1 MTESTLQS
9 SLKCLSP
16 IQLEAVEWQDGPML
30 VLAGPDSGKT
40 QVLACR
46 VAQLLE
52 NSRDQRFRVLALT
65 CTNKAA
71 REMKQCVST
80 YVPDL
85 DDRAII
91 GTFHSFCGQV
101 LRQHGFHIGIKP
113 DFAIFSLAADR
124 EAVLRDAIKR
134 GMKSGEAISE
144 VDNRCLPLVDQMKS
158 SYTVDA
164 GEEAVEDSRASLLC
178 RLYDQELR
186 HANALDLNSLIT
198 ETCRL
203 FNTFPRFAEHYQR
216 IFYYWLVDEFQ
227 YTNRAQFALI
237 RNMSNGGFCNIFAV
251 ADDDQTT
258 YEWNSANIRKIN
270 EFRECFDARVLQ
282 FPVNFR
288 CPPRIV
294 DAANRLAA
302 QYPLHIKGKG
312 PAVAGW
318 APTLQDEIV
327 LKHFDNENLER
338 EGIAKQISQAGS
350 VTWGGTAVL
359 ARNRKLVNSM
369 ADELGRQGVVYQ
381 IVKCRPEYI
390 SPEVRWLVAY
400 LELMHRPTDV
410 RMFRRLV
417 DTYNAFSGADLDS
430 ELLVAM
436 AESDGCSYVD
446 AWLRAA
452 ESEGSETMLLDQV
465 RTVEGVNDPRSW
477 DGIVDLFKQ
486 RVPKDSQ
493 ESDLAEDLASWSA
506 ATPRFDLQRAAQS
519 VPRFLRKLQSHSL
532 EPQPTPHSVTVA
544 TIHGARGREFRH
556 VYLIGLADEVLPTS
570 LSLKSGLHSSQV
582 AEERRNCFVA
592 ITRAQE
598 HLTLSWAEEY
608 SGYLKQP
615 SRFLREM
622 GLIDG

>member
-1 MTESTLQS
+1 
-9 SLKCLSP
+9 
-16 IQLEAVEWQDGPML
+16 
-30 VLAGPDSGKT
+30 
-40 QVLACR
+40 
-46 VAQLLE
+46 
-52 NSRDQRFRVLALT
+52 
-65 CTNKAA
+65 
-71 REMKQCVST
+71 
-80 YVPDL
+80 
-85 DDRAII
+85 
-91 GTFHSFCGQV
+91 
-101 LRQHGFHIGIKP
+101 
-113 DFAIFSLAADR
+113 
-124 EAVLRDAIKR
+124 
-134 GMKSGEAISE
+134 
-144 VDNRCLPLVDQMKS
+144 
-158 SYTVDA
+158 
-164 GEEAVEDSRASLLC
+164 
-178 RLYDQELR
+178 
-186 HANALDLNSLIT
+186 
-198 ETCRL
+198 
-203 FNTFPRFAEHYQR
+203 
-216 IFYYWLVDEFQ
+216 
-227 YTNRAQFALI
+227 
-237 RNMSNGGFCNIFAV
+237 
-251 ADDDQTT
+251 
-258 YEWNSANIRKIN
+258 
-270 EFRECFDARVLQ
+270 
-282 FPVNFR
+282 
-288 CPPRIV
+288 
-294 DAANRLAA
+294 
-302 QYPLHIKGKG
+302 
-312 PAVAGW
+312 
-318 APTLQDEIV
+318 
-327 LKHFDNENLER
+327 
-338 EGIAKQISQAGS
+338 
-350 VTWGGTAVL
+350 
-359 ARNRKLVNSM
+359 M
-369 ADELGRQGVVYQ
+369 ADELGHQGVVYQ

-400 LELMHRPTDV
+400 LELMHRLIDV

-452 ESEGSETMLLDQV
+452 EFEGSETMLLDQV

-493 ESDLAEDLASWSA
+493 ESDLAEDFASWSA
-506 ATPRFDLQRAAQS
+506 VTPRFDLQRAAQS
-519 VPRFLRKLQSHSL
+519 VFRFLRKLQSHSL